1 MYIFPK
7 ILFIFSCDLCNVA
20 FPRNPGLRIHFRTKQ
35 HQKRASEALNSQLN
49 VINDM
54 TVPDDS
60 IVFPGSIIEDLD
72 A

>member
-1 MYIFPK
+1 M
-7 ILFIFSCDLCNVA
+7 A

-49 VINDM
+49 VINEMSVADE
-54 TVPDDS
+54 T
-60 IVFPGSIIEDLD
+60 IVFPGSIIEDID